1 VAANV
6 AHLVSMK
13 LWRTLKRWR
22 KEAPAVGSPPEFRLE
37 TWYRLKGWQKLLL
50 VILCVLAYVL
60 CVGPTFSSNVLPH
73 MLASLNP
80 DGSLNGGEIVSSI
93 YLIGAVIL
101 LTTAPL
107 LIPHVAWHQA
117 IGLVIMSLF
126 IVYVNINNA
135 CGTIG
140 HTRDVKADEPRQ
152 KIERIHRLD
161 AKIEQ
166 LTKAFEQVPAHKFVT
181 EGLVKA
187 AEKAAHEL
195 EKSAADECGSGA
207 IWSRTWPQVRC
218 AGKEAGREA

>member
-1 VAANV
+1 MA
-6 AHLVSMK
+6 
-13 LWRTLKRWR
+13 
-22 KEAPAVGSPPEFRLE
+22 EGSPGNRRPARVWFQ
-37 TWYRLKGWQKLLL
+37 TWYRLTGWQKLLL
-50 VILCVLAYVL
+50 VILCVVAYVL
-60 CVGPTFSSNVLPH
+60 CVGPTFTSNVLPH
-73 MLASLNP
+73 MLGSVNA

-126 IVYVNINNA
+126 IVYVNVNNA

-161 AKIEQ
+161 TKIEQ
-166 LTKAFEQVPAHKFVT
+166 LTKAFQQVPEHKIVT
-181 EGLVKA
+181 AGMLKA
-187 AEKAAHEL
+187 AEGEPKRL
-195 EKSAADECGSGA
+195 KSPLMRNA
-207 IWSRTWPQVRC
+207 IPAPS
-218 AGKEAGREA
+218 E